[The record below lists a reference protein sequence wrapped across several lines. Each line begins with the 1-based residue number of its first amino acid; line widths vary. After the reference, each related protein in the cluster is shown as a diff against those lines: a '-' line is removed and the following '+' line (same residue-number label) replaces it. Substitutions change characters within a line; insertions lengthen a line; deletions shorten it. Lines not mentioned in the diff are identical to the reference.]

1 MYGLKLKR
9 IEPDLLKTLE
19 GYSWPGNV
27 RELRNIMERMVI
39 TSSGDSIGP
48 ADLPALCEDLGA
60 PGGDFLGAATYD
72 EFRRSSEK
80 AFLEKHL
87 QANRYNISRTAEQL
101 GMQRSSLY
109 KKMSSLGINP
119 PQKD

>member
-1 MYGLKLKR
+1 MDPGVL
-9 IEPDLLKTLE
+9 ETLE
-19 GYSWPGNV
+19 DYSWPGNV

-39 TSSGDSIGP
+39 TSAGDTIVPS
-48 ADLPALCEDLGA
+48 DLPALCADIGA
-60 PGGDFLGAATYD
+60 DAKDFLGAPTYD
-72 EFRRSSEK
+72 EFRRNSEK

-87 QANRYNISRTAEQL
+87 EANRYNISRTAEQL

-119 PQKD
+119 PEKD